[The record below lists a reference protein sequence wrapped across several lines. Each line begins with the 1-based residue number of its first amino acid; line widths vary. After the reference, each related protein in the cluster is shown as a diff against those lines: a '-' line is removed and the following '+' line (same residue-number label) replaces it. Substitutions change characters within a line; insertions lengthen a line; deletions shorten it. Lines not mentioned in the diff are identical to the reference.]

1 MSNGGGFRYTAASRE
16 AREYGYRLLGLTT
29 DYEEAVLRAD
39 TPMPFVGIV
48 GLVARSRHLLKV
60 ALREADVG
68 DAVASAIALRGLTE
82 TLFTIAWLDID
93 LEIAYR
99 VWVLDEIR
107 SRLSQ
112 HEEVRRYERNR
123 RRRAKRHGKKVKPLA
138 GGETLGLLA
147 RSSLVRFRRQQS
159 EVRKQVQALPGRKR
173 RLKRLRV
180 ERVNKT
186 PTFQQRALAAGL
198 GDLYSL
204 LYRFDSNSAAHPN
217 ALAIQQ
223 FLEETPAGI
232 VVRAT
237 PQGPR
242 PDPYVVA
249 DAWFLGV
256 LERAKKY
263 VDQAAIEAALK
274 EITKA
279 LARLPKPRFGQRF
292 PLRRMVPPFA
302 TGSHRP
308 GADHERRAPGGN
320 ASHHRRPPRC
330 IVGSASHLRRYTMSE
345 LYDREEQRRMEHAA
359 VALNRKEGDDA

>member
-1 MSNGGGFRYTAASRE
+1 MSNGGGGGFRYTDASRG
-16 AREYGYRLLGLTT
+16 AREYGYRLLDLTS
-29 DYEEAVLRAD
+29 DYEEATLAAD
-39 TPMPFVGIV
+39 TPMPFVGVV

-60 ALREADVG
+60 SLREADLG

-82 TLFTIAWLDID
+82 TLFTIAWLNID
-93 LEIAYR
+93 LELAYR

-112 HEEVRRYERNR
+112 HEEVRGYERNQ
-123 RRRAKRHGKKVKPLA
+123 RRRAKRHGEKVKPLA
-138 GGETLGLLA
+138 AGDTLGLLS
-147 RSSLVRFRRQQS
+147 RSSLARFRRQQI

-180 ERVNKT
+180 KQLNRT
-186 PTFQQRALAAGL
+186 PTFQRRALAAGL

-232 VVRAT
+232 VVHAV
-237 PQGPR
+237 PQGSR

-256 LERAKKY
+256 LERVRKY
-263 VDQAAIEAALK
+263 VDQTPIEAELK
-274 EITKA
+274 KITKA
-279 LARLPKPRFGQRF
+279 LARLP
-292 PLRRMVPPFA
+292 L
-302 TGSHRP
+302 T
-308 GADHERRAPGGN
+308 
-320 ASHHRRPPRC
+320 
-330 IVGSASHLRRYTMSE
+330 
-345 LYDREEQRRMEHAA
+345 
-359 VALNRKEGDDA
+359 